1 VRFRTRLIV
10 AITAT
15 TIVTLGGAFAAV
27 SAAVN
32 RTQERQLDKALL
44 AEATEEAFEASQLGG
59 TQLAI
64 SDRPGPYAN
73 DVGPLTKY
81 GAIYSGHGEVLAATP
96 TFGPSSCRVPPRG
109 QIDHEL
115 LSPFDLWCGQ
125 EHLRGV
131 LVPIPN
137 RADDALILAAPR
149 TDLDGDSAYLAR
161 VILIALIVSVAW
173 SLHVSIWLVRKLTTD
188 HREIANVARRVAA
201 GDLTARVRSQTV
213 DSEMAQLASDIDT
226 MIEHLAALM
235 AAQERFVANAAH
247 ELQTPITALYT
258 DLQQALRKPRDNE
271 AYRASVQVALED
283 TQRIKR
289 LVHELLSFFKAS
301 HQRRPHTLVH
311 TRDLVD
317 GAVRSVSRLAEERSV
332 ELTVHDDGSALVGQR
347 DDLERMLRNLVENA
361 VRYSPVGGHVSIQ
374 VRSTDDSVRISVED
388 EGPGVSDEEQGRIFE
403 PFYRSPR
410 SRAVAPE
417 GAGLGLAIAR
427 EIAGAHRGD
436 VHRSTTPRER
446 GTEFVVLL
454 PISRVPSAESD
465 GEVTHGH

>member
-1 VRFRTRLIV
+1 MRFRTRLIV

-32 RTQERQLDKALL
+32 HTQERQLDKALL

-59 TQLAI
+59 ARLAI

-73 DVGPLTKY
+73 DVGPLTKF
-81 GAIYSGHGEVLAATP
+81 GAIYAAGGEVLASTP

-109 QIDHEL
+109 QTVHEL
-115 LSPFDLWCGQ
+115 HSPFDLWCGE
-125 EHLRGV
+125 EHLRAV
-131 LVPIPN
+131 LVPIPDRTN
-137 RADDALILAAPR
+137 DVLMLAAPR

-161 VILIALIVSVAW
+161 AIVIALIVSLAW
-173 SLHVSIWLVRKLTTD
+173 SLHVSIWLVRKLTRD
-188 HREIANVARRVAA
+188 HREIADVARRVAA
-201 GDLTARVRSQTV
+201 GDLTARVRTQTV

-258 DLQQALRKPRDNE
+258 DLQQALRKPRDKE
-271 AYRASVQVALED
+271 GYRASIQMALED

-301 HQRRPHTLVH
+301 HQRRPHTPVQ

-317 GAVRSVSRLAEERSV
+317 GALRSVTRLAEERNV
-332 ELTVHDDGSALVGQR
+332 ELTVQDDGSTLVGHR
-347 DDLERMLRNLVENA
+347 DDLERMLRNLFENA
-361 VRYSPVGGHVSIQ
+361 VRYSPVGGHVSVQ
-374 VRSTDDSVRISVED
+374 VTSTDGSVRISVED
-388 EGPGVSDEEQGRIFE
+388 DGPGVSDEEQAR
-403 PFYRSPR
+403 
-410 SRAVAPE
+410 
-417 GAGLGLAIAR
+417 LGLAIAR
-427 EIAGAHRGD
+427 EIASAHRGD
-436 VHRSTTPRER
+436 VHRSTKPRER
-446 GTEFVVLL
+446 GAEFVVLL
-454 PISRVPSAESD
+454 PLPQVD
-465 GEVTHGH
+465 GDERDGAVVHGH